1 MLYLNIQ
8 TNNYETNYC
17 DYPAQPCLVLSST
30 AGLRT
35 ADMGRLADVGR
46 AKGNATERNLCGSEQ
61 SDTGRRGVR
70 VNPVIPADFSDI
82 DCIEHEGYYYAIS
95 STFQFEPGM
104 VILRSA
110 DMVNWQVYSHAV
122 PDVSQISEIAFVR
135 PTAGHAYVL
144 EGSLDG
150 QTWTRVG
157 GHDDC
162 QKRSPHTDRL
172 EGTYRYLRLTITLGI
187 KGVYEWNLYE

>member
-1 MLYLNIQ
+1 MKPTIVIILLSLVSFCRAQQAFVPQ
-8 TNNYETNYC
+8 TWGDWQTWGEQKEMPQSGT
-17 DYPAQPCLVLSST
+17 S
-30 AGLRT
+30 
-35 ADMGRLADVGR
+35 VGVNSQIP
-46 AKGNATERNLCGSEQ
+46 GGGEY
-61 SDTGRRGVR
+61 